1 MGPVNFEKHK
11 GHLNPRG
18 EGDPQ
23 TDSPTPSGFSL
34 SLFFFYCSKIHIME
48 DLPSATLSPFT
59 MFQNVL
65 ITPNRNPIPM
75 KHRPPFSLLQA
86 PGNHASVF
94 CLYELAIPGHFIE
107 TESHN
112 MWPFESG
119 FCHLT
124 PFFRDTSML
133 LCVSEHHLPARAE

>member
-1 MGPVNFEKHK
+1 M
-11 GHLNPRG
+11 
-18 EGDPQ
+18 
-23 TDSPTPSGFSL
+23 
-34 SLFFFYCSKIHIME
+34 HIME

-65 ITPNRNPIPM
+65 ITPNRNPIPI
-75 KHRPPFSLLQA
+75 KHHTPFSLLPA
-86 PGNHASVF
+86 PGNHTSVF

-112 MWPFESG
+112 MWPSESG

-124 PFFRDTSML
+124 PCFRDASML
-133 LCVSEHHLPARAE
+133 LCVSEHRFPPGRSDIPSGTSLCGSAPQLRDTWAAANLQLSCTVLL